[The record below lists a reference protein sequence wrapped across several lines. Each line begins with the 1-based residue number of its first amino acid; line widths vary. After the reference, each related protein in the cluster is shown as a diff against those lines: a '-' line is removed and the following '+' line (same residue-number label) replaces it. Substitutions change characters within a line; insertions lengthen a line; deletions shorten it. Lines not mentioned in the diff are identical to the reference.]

1 MPNMATNFDEIR
13 SITERIYG
21 ADRGQAAFERIT
33 ELLDGFEGSTCSVVS
48 RFSQADTVLITYGDT
63 IIGEE
68 DSALRSLHTF
78 AARFLKDSFS
88 AIHLL
93 PFFPFSSDD
102 GFSVIDYKA
111 VNPSVGTWQDVE
123 RISRNFDMM
132 FDYVLNHISAKSTWF
147 QRYLADTPGYQDL
160 AIEVLPQTD
169 LSMVTRPRALPLL
182 TPIKKA
188 AGEQAYVW
196 TTFSDDQID
205 LNYQSLDVLTKMV
218 EILLFY
224 IKKGGRLIRMDAV
237 AYLWKQVGTSCI
249 HLQETHDMVRLFR
262 KVLDYVAPESLII
275 TETNVPHV
283 ENIRY
288 FGNGYDE
295 AQMVYNFTLPPLLL
309 HTFETGDVS
318 KVNQWAQSLDTPS
331 DQTTFFNFTASHD
344 GIGVRPVEGI
354 LSHEQI
360 DQLVQSALSNGG
372 QVSYKQNTDG
382 SKSPYELNITY
393 VDAMGGNPDKFLASQ
408 AIAMILPGV
417 PAVYIHSLLGSRN
430 WYEGVEMTGRA
441 RTINRRQIR
450 LSALLKDLGNANS
463 DRAEIF
469 HPYCRM
475 LKVRRGQPAFHPN
488 ADFDILNL
496 TQQVMGV
503 RRANQDQKIYA
514 LTNVVGEEVLLS
526 LGSLGVPQQMRD
538 LLSDQIFNSDT
549 LRLKP
554 YQTLWLEG

>member
-1 MPNMATNFDEIR
+1 MSMMATAYDDIR
-13 SITERIYG
+13 TLTARIYG
-21 ADRGQAAFERIT
+21 TERGKAAFELIA
-33 ELLDGFEGSTCSVVS
+33 EMLDGFQAKNRPAAE

-63 IIGEE
+63 IAGEG

-78 AARFLKDSFS
+78 AARYLKDSFS

-123 RISRNFDMM
+123 QIGRDFDMM
-132 FDYVLNHISAKSTWF
+132 FDYVLNHISAKSAWF
-147 QRYLADTPGYQDL
+147 QRYLANTPGYQDL

-182 TPIKKA
+182 THIKKST
-188 AGEQAYVW
+188 GEHAHVW

-205 LNYQSLDVLTKMV
+205 LNYQSLDVLAKMV

-224 IKKGGRLIRMDAV
+224 IQKGGRFIRMDAV
-237 AYLWKQVGTSCI
+237 AYLWKRLGTSCI

-262 KVLDYVAPESLII
+262 KVLDHVAPESMII
-275 TETNVPHV
+275 TETNVPHP
-283 ENIRY
+283 ENISY

-318 KVNQWAQSLDTPS
+318 KLNQWAQSLDTPS

-354 LSHEQI
+354 LSADQI
-360 DQLVQSALSNGG
+360 DQLVQSAVRNGG
-372 QVSYKQNTDG
+372 QVSYKQNSDG

-393 VDAMGGNPDKFLASQ
+393 VDAMGGNPEKFLASQ

-430 WYEGVEMTGRA
+430 WYEGVKRTGRD
-441 RTINRRQIR
+441 RTINRKQLR
-450 LSALLKDLGNANS
+450 LSALLEELGDANS
-463 DRAEIF
+463 DRAKIF

-475 LKVRRGQPAFHPN
+475 LTVRRGQPAFHPN
-488 ADFDILNL
+488 ADFAILDL
-496 TQQVMGV
+496 TQQVIGV
-503 RRANQDQKIYA
+503 RRASQGQKIFA
-514 LTNVVGEEVLLS
+514 LTNVVAEESLLS
-526 LGSLGVPQQMRD
+526 LASLGTPLQMRD
-538 LLSDQIFNSDT
+538 LLSGRIYDSDT
-549 LRLKP
+549 LRLNP